1 MNKAIQQINNRGTI
15 SAVQK
20 ASRNVERAK
29 KRRADEIA
37 AGGRSGDVTSG
48 TAIALGSSTSGAPG
62 EPTIRDT
69 RAAAARGRLAL
80 DRGRGGGRG
89 RGLRGGRGTCS

>member
-1 MNKAIQQINNRGTI
+1 M
-15 SAVQK
+15 
-20 ASRNVERAK
+20 
-29 KRRADEIA
+29 A
-37 AGGRSGDVTSG
+37 ARGRSSDVTSG

-80 DRGRGGGRG
+80 DRGRGGGKG
-89 RGLRGGRGTCS
+89 RGLRGRRGTRS

>member
-1 MNKAIQQINNRGTI
+1 MNNRGTV

-29 KRRADEIA
+29 KRRADEMA
-37 AGGRSGDVTSG
+37 ARGESGDVTSG
-48 TAIALGSSTSGAPG
+48 TAIASSSGTSGAPG
-62 EPTIRDT
+62 EPIIRDT

-89 RGLRGGRGTCS
+89 RGSRGGRGTRS